1 MGLQSPPQIKSGPH
15 NNNKT
20 HVCCTVYHTNNS
32 LLTCCAVGFR
42 LFFCPEPIFSEIE
55 KHYVTLVGHHHHRR
69 SSTRPIDLIECI
81 DVSVHQLPRRLH
93 ADLQPD
99 LHDAPHRPLVGLPPV
114 PGANAAGTGTVRRLG
129 PFAANFWLSFTK
141 RHTEL

>member
-1 MGLQSPPQIKSGPH
+1 M
-15 NNNKT
+15 
-20 HVCCTVYHTNNS
+20 TV
-32 LLTCCAVGFR
+32 V
-42 LFFCPEPIFSEIE
+42 
-55 KHYVTLVGHHHHRR
+55 HHHRR

-114 PGANAAGTGTVRRLG
+114 PGAHAAGLPAGLMGHHRGAPGQQYFDLINSDGWKV
-129 PFAANFWLSFTK
+129 
-141 RHTEL
+141 